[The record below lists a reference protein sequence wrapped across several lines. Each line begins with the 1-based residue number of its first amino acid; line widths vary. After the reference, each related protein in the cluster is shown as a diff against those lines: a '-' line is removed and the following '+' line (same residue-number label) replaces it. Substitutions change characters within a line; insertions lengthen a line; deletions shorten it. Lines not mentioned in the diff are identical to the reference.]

1 MTALLKTILP
11 YIFCGILVAALV
23 ILYFM
28 NGEVPLRRRR
38 AAAAVLAFYL
48 LTFYISF
55 LTRAMHGG
63 THTNWFNYRYSFVF
77 CCFLI
82 GLKYSNTAIAVVL
95 MLVACTNMANNLR
108 LIGLNQY
115 LIYAIEGVIDMLAA
129 CVLAF
134 HKDVRAHFNDPS

>member
-1 MTALLKTILP
+1 MSEMQKPDFSFPRSPGQLISVAIAAYMCIKPVFNFMILGGSLKPLAIGL
-11 YIFCGILVAALV
+11 AALYCALV
-23 ILYFM
+23 
-28 NGEVPLRRRR
+28 
-38 AAAAVLAFYL
+38 
-48 LTFYISF
+48 
-55 LTRAMHGG
+55 
-63 THTNWFNYRYSFVF
+63 
-77 CCFLI
+77 
-82 GLKYSNTAIAVVL
+82 GLKYSNLAIAIVL